1 METAKLAK
9 RDASVEVVC
18 QLYDKKELD
27 SNLLPVVTDDGGEDE
42 DESEL
47 QEEKKILDAGT
58 LRRKQK
64 YKVQASHVYCNDTG

>member
-9 RDASVEVVC
+9 RDASVEAVR
-18 QLYDKKELD
+18 QLYNKKELD
-27 SNLLPVVTDDGGEDE
+27 SNLVPVVTDDSGEDE

-47 QEEKKILDAGT
+47 KEEKKILDAGT

-64 YKVQASHVYCNDTG
+64 YKIQASYVHCNNIG